1 MAEFIDFQADVDT
14 TDSEIEEEVN
24 NDRDEV
30 TSLIDDFFED
40 DNNPLFYYQL
50 HNVGRDTEEAIS
62 DFLNHEN
69 ETVSGEI
76 PNYYQESSS
85 DEEDRTDDFVYSK
98 NKVMLLKK
106 RF

>member
-40 DNNPLFYYQL
+40 DNNPLFYS
-50 HNVGRDTEEAIS
+50 NCIT
-62 DFLNHEN
+62 
-69 ETVSGEI
+69 
-76 PNYYQESSS
+76 
-85 DEEDRTDDFVYSK
+85 
-98 NKVMLLKK
+98 
-106 RF
+106 

>member
-1 MAEFIDFQADVDT
+1 M
-14 TDSEIEEEVN
+14 
-24 NDRDEV
+24 
-30 TSLIDDFFED
+30 
-40 DNNPLFYYQL
+40 FYYQL

-106 RF
+106 RFWIVKILLKILCFMQFVML